1 MNKDSVTT
9 KLRNR
14 SKETGVHF
22 NILLTQF
29 FFDEFLKQLASSE
42 FKGYFTLKGGV
53 LLSNLLGLS
62 TRATMDIDFLMRGMQ
77 MDLQVLN
84 QAIEAIISEND
95 RSGLWFEFA
104 REGEPI
110 RDQDEYGG
118 FRFFLIGHLSNI
130 RVPFS
135 VDIATGDP
143 VVPEI
148 KESAYTTVF
157 GEIIKLNVY
166 PLETVLAEKIQTILY
181 RAEANGRSKDFY
193 DIHIIW
199 KLKSAEID
207 VSALRAAFDAT
218 FRYRNTAFDTNE
230 ADRILQI
237 IENDHGCLSRWSNF
251 KKKNPYV
258 GELELADAVAACRE
272 IIRLVDMKR

>member
-1 MNKDSVTT
+1 MNKDSVTA

-14 SKETGVHF
+14 SKETGIHF

-29 FFDEFLKQLASSE
+29 FFDEFLKLLAGSE

-53 LLSNLLGLS
+53 LLSNILGLS

-77 MDLQVLN
+77 MDLSVLN
-84 QAIEAIISEND
+84 HAVKEIIRNNEH
-95 RSGLWFEFA
+95 SGLWFEIA

-135 VDIATGDP
+135 VDIATGNP

-148 KESAYTTVF
+148 RESVYTTVF
-157 GEIIKLNVY
+157 GEVISLNVY

-199 KLKSAEID
+199 KLKSAEINIA
-207 VSALRAAFDAT
+207 ALRSAFDAT
-218 FRYRNTAFDTNE
+218 FRYRETAFDTDDAE
-230 ADRILQI
+230 RILQI

-258 GELELADAVAACRE
+258 GELELADAVKACRE
-272 IIRLVDMKR
+272 IIRLVDMK